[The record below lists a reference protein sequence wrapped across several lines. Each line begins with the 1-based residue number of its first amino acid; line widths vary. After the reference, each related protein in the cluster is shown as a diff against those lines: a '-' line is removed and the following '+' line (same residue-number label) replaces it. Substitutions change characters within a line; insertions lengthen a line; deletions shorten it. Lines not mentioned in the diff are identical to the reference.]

1 MDDKDLID
9 KLYLLER
16 HDFLELSNKEIVE
29 VIIREGKYN
38 LFSIRRFLW
47 FEKDLELHDFV
58 KATADKLREQGI
70 KAGVLKLRVFRPF
83 PAEEISRAL
92 SKAKAV
98 AVLDK
103 ADGLNAVGGPLFT
116 DVTSGMY
123 VNNIKV
129 PTVSYIYGIGGR
141 DTKSDDIEKVY
152 IDLQEIVKS
161 GNVVNPYRY
170 LGLRRED

>member
-58 KATADKLREQGI
+58 KATANKLKEEHLNI
-70 KAGVLKLRVFRPF
+70 MDILK
-83 PAEEISRAL
+83 
-92 SKAKAV
+92 
-98 AVLDK
+98 
-103 ADGLNAVGGPLFT
+103 
-116 DVTSGMY
+116 Y
-123 VNNIKV
+123 
-129 PTVSYIYGIGGR
+129 R
-141 DTKSDDIEKVY
+141 D
-152 IDLQEIVKS
+152 
-161 GNVVNPYRY
+161 
-170 LGLRRED
+170 